1 MVGLAALDALA
12 IGVIVVDADLRV
24 RLSNAAAEAMAQ
36 GGLGLGF
43 RLRREAGRVPA
54 ATQLVVGEAAA
65 AAALLRLV
73 RSTAMAGEAGGALR
87 LKVDAETSDRAA
99 GCAMLVAPLPARLPQ
114 APLQLSGRVPGQALI
129 LLRELADPVAPR
141 AALLRDLFGLTPA
154 EAEVARALATG
165 ASKGAVAGA
174 RGLRETTVRTQV
186 RGVLAKT
193 GAVNLRDLAR
203 ILAGLGGM

>member
-1 MVGLAALDALA
+1 MIGLAALDALA

-36 GGLGLGF
+36 GGLGF

-73 RSTAMAGEAGGALR
+73 RPTAMAGEAGGALR